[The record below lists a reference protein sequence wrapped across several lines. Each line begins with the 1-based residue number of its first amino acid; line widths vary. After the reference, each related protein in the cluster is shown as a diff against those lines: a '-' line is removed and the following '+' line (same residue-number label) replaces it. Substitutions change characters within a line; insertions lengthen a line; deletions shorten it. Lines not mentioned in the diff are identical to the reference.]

1 MNNTNMSN
9 KKHSRISFSKIKQ
22 FLNSQ
27 SNPTQYNSYKNFQ
40 QKKIA
45 LLNTPIKV
53 LYNDEIDYF
62 S

>member
-1 MNNTNMSN
+1 MKFWYRFLAN
-9 KKHSRISFSKIKQ
+9 FYIKQ
-22 FLNSQ
+22 Y
-27 SNPTQYNSYKNFQ
+27 NPIQCDGYKNFQ

-53 LYNDEIDYF
+53 VYNDEIDYF